1 MTINLDQWMWTSWQS
16 LEKQSRHLA
25 ALTFLPITQII
36 IMIIIIWVIIIADY
50 HTDDDSCSHGSHGVK
65 FSRLLGVTLTKSD
78 KTWSFS
84 WFICAWSVFN
94 KRSHMTKVSKPVWM
108 YQGQAQLLRSKSPM
122 KSSIDTTPNTF
133 VLNFNH
139 IEKNHPHRNRMET
152 WSPEQTSDREVR
164 GWSSY
169 LQKRNENN
177 SKTMFSL
184 SYQGSAHQAAV
195 ISVLELVCDLFS
207 EIPVCSPW

>member
-1 MTINLDQWMWTSWQS
+1 
-16 LEKQSRHLA
+16 
-25 ALTFLPITQII
+25 
-36 IMIIIIWVIIIADY
+36 
-50 HTDDDSCSHGSHGVK
+50 
-65 FSRLLGVTLTKSD
+65 
-78 KTWSFS
+78 
-84 WFICAWSVFN
+84 
-94 KRSHMTKVSKPVWM
+94 MTKVSKPVWM

-169 LQKRNENN
+169 LEKRNENI
-177 SKTMFSL
+177 SKKKTFRKWKKKIENYVFSL
-184 SYQGSAHQAAV
+184 LPRVRPPSCCNQCIGTRLWSV
-195 ISVLELVCDLFS
+195 FWNPSVLHLIGWGPGLS
-207 EIPVCSPW
+207 LPWNERKSLWK